1 MAIINLT
8 NAAANAAI
16 MSVINDIDADGT
28 EGTLKVY
35 TTPMP
40 ASPDAAATGTLL
52 SEHTLTYPCLVKQ
65 TLTGTP
71 SWAGGSATFT
81 DTGHSVLVDDRIVV
95 VDTTSNLYDGEY
107 TVATVP
113 DANTFTVV
121 MADPGGS
128 PATAGTYT
136 AVSVAVATFDAITD
150 DSSANANGTAF
161 WARIADNSGDA
172 VVDVDAGEATES
184 LVFNTAVIE
193 ISTNVAIDSFTLS
206 V

>member
-81 DTGHSVLVDDRIVV
+81 DTGHSSEWNINFMILGRHKLEIMCY
-95 VDTTSNLYDGEY
+95 DTIGNIAHITKNITIYNLFG
-107 TVATVP
+107 
-113 DANTFTVV
+113 N
-121 MADPGGS
+121 
-128 PATAGTYT
+128 
-136 AVSVAVATFDAITD
+136 
-150 DSSANANGTAF
+150 
-161 WARIADNSGDA
+161 
-172 VVDVDAGEATES
+172 
-184 LVFNTAVIE
+184 
-193 ISTNVAIDSFTLS
+193 
-206 V
+206 